1 MSEEV
6 DALKADPDT
15 GPSGGDSPGEGTLD
29 APSRP
34 KRRYSEKRVKIVV
47 LVAVVAVVVVI
58 LLWGM
63 VPERIY
69 EVKEVV
75 EGEDSFDGEHINV
88 KGVVTAWET
97 DESNFTL
104 LDSNNANLSIRVRHT
119 GPIPEGFGINVTAV
133 VKGVFHRN
141 GGVHSIDSTEIQIGC
156 PSKY

>member
-1 MSEEV
+1 MSEES
-6 DALKADPDT
+6 DAPKADEAPPTD
-15 GPSGGDSPGEGTLD
+15 DAMGEGALD

-34 KRRYSEKRVKIVV
+34 KRRYSEKRVKVFV
-47 LVAVVAVVVVI
+47 LVAVVSVVVVI

-69 EVKEVV
+69 EVEEVV
-75 EGEDSFDGEHINV
+75 DGEDSFDGKQINV

-97 DESNFTL
+97 DKSNFTL
-104 LDSNNANLSIRVRHT
+104 LDSNNANLSILVRHT

-133 VKGVFHRN
+133 VKGVFHRD
-141 GGVHSIDSTEIQIGC
+141 GDIHSIDSTEIQIGC

>member
-1 MSEEV
+1 MSEETDASKDDPRPPV
-6 DALKADPDT
+6 DSAPE
-15 GPSGGDSPGEGTLD
+15 EGVHD

-34 KRRYSEKRVKIVV
+34 KRRYSEKRVKIIV

-69 EVKEVV
+69 EVKDVID
-75 EGEDSFDGEHINV
+75 GEDSFDGEQINV

-104 LDSNNANLSIRVRHT
+104 LDSNNANLSIRIRHT

-133 VKGVFHRN
+133 VKGVFHSN
-141 GGVHSIDSTEIQIGC
+141 EGLHSIDSTEIQIGC